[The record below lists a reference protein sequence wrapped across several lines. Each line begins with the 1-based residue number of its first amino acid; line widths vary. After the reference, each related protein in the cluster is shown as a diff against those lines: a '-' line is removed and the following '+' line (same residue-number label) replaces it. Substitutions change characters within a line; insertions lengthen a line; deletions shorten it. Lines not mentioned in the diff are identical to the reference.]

1 MNNLFSDNMVLQRNS
16 SVNIWGKSNPNQ
28 ILTVYSS
35 WNNKSVKTKSNSSGE
50 WILKIKTDNS
60 IGPYELTISTK
71 NETKVIRNILF
82 GEVWFAS
89 GQSNMEMPLDGFF
102 GEPIY
107 GSQDIIG
114 KSINSNIRLLTVER
128 NYTATP
134 VSNFEGKWQET
145 RPESSRYFSAVANFE
160 GKWQESTPESSRY
173 FSAVAYSFAKY
184 IHESLGV
191 PVGIISSAWGGT
203 PAEAWAEKSFLDKEF
218 KPGIII
224 NNSDEKFEEYNP
236 GYLFNAM
243 LKPLIPFTLRG
254 GIWYQGENNRERA
267 KNYSKLMQVM
277 VASWRDRW
285 GLGDF
290 PFYFVQIAPFSYN
303 NPNESSS
310 AELRDAQ
317 LDAMRNIKNSG
328 MVSTVD
334 IGDLYSIH
342 PPEKV
347 KIGNRLAYW
356 ALNQTYGYKSITPS
370 GPIPNSAKVEES
382 KVIISFDYADNGIYN
397 FNGSLKDFEIAGEDE
412 IFYEAEAKIYGESII
427 VESSNVSNPRKV
439 RYGWKNYFEATL
451 FNIEGL
457 PATSFYIKD
466 LIK

>member
-28 ILTVYSS
+28 IVTVYSS

-60 IGPYELTISTK
+60 VGPYELTISTK

-89 GQSNMEMPLDGFF
+89 GQSNMEMPLHGFF

-114 KSINSNIRLLTVER
+114 KSINSKIRLLTVER
-128 NYTATP
+128 NYSASP
-134 VSNFEGKWQET
+134 VANFEGKWQET
-145 RPESSRYFSAVANFE
+145 RPENSRYFSTVANFE

-243 LKPLIPFTLRG
+243 LKPLIPFTVRG

-267 KNYSKLMQVM
+267 KHYSKLMQVM
-277 VASWRDRW
+277 VASWRDKW

-317 LDAMRNIKNSG
+317 LDAMSNIKNSG
-328 MVSTVD
+328 MVSTAD

-347 KIGNRLAYW
+347 KVGNRLAYW

-370 GPIPNSAKVEES
+370 GPVPISAKVEES
-382 KVIISFDYADNGIYN
+382 TVTVSFDYADNGLYN
-397 FNGSLKDFEIAGEDE
+397 FNGPLKDFEISGEDGV
-412 IFYEAEAKIYGESII
+412 FYDAEAKIF
-427 VESSNVSNPRKV
+427 ESSVIIQSQNVSKPSKV
-439 RYGWKNYFEATL
+439 RYGWKNYFKGSL

>member
-1 MNNLFSDNMVLQRNS
+1 MRFHYLIFFLFSVSVFSQIKMNNLFSDNMVLQRNS
-16 SVNIWGKSNPNQ
+16 NVNIWGKSNPNQ
-28 ILTVYSS
+28 KVTVYSS
-35 WNNKSVKTKSNSSGE
+35 WNNKSVKTKSNNNGE
-50 WILKIKTDNS
+50 WILKIQTNDYN
-60 IGPYELTISTK
+60 GPHKLTIST
-71 NETKVIRNILF
+71 NNDLIEINNILL

-128 NYTATP
+128 NYSATP
-134 VSNFEGKWQET
+134 
-145 RPESSRYFSAVANFE
+145 VANFE
-160 GKWQESTPESSRY
+160 GKWQESRPESSRY

-218 KPGIII
+218 KPGIIR
-224 NNSDEKFEEYNP
+224 NNSIEKFEEYNP

-243 LKPLIPFTLRG
+243 LKPLIPFTVRG

-267 KNYSKLMQVM
+267 KHYSKLMQVM
-277 VASWRDRW
+277 VESWRSEW
-285 GLGDF
+285 GQGDF

-317 LDAMRNIKNSG
+317 LDAMKNIKNSG

-334 IGDLYSIH
+334 IGDLNSIH
-342 PPEKV
+342 PPEKIKV
-347 KIGNRLAYW
+347 GNRLAYW
-356 ALNQTYGYKSITPS
+356 ALNKTYGYKSITPS
-370 GPIPNSAKVEES
+370 GPIPNSAKVDGS
-382 KVIISFDYADNGIYN
+382 QVVVNFYYANNGLYN
-397 FNGSLKDFEIAGEDE
+397 FNGSLNDFEIAGDDG
-412 IFYEAEAKIYGESII
+412 IFFSAEAKIYLKSII
-427 VESSNVSNPRKV
+427 LESSNVKNPKEV
-439 RYGWKNYFEATL
+439 RYGWKNYYQGSL

-457 PATSFYIKD
+457 PASSFYFKE
-466 LIK
+466 LVK

>member
-1 MNNLFSDNMVLQRNS
+1 MVLQRNS

-28 ILTVYSS
+28 IVTVYSS

-60 IGPYELTISTK
+60 VGPYELTISTK

-89 GQSNMEMPLDGFF
+89 GQSNMEMPLHGFF

-128 NYTATP
+128 NYSASP
-134 VSNFEGKWQET
+134 VANFEGKWQET
-145 RPESSRYFSAVANFE
+145 RTENSRYYSTVANFE

-243 LKPLIPFTLRG
+243 LKPLIPFTVRG

-267 KNYSKLMQVM
+267 KHYSKPV
-277 VASWRDRW
+277 
-285 GLGDF
+285 
-290 PFYFVQIAPFSYN
+290 SYTH
-303 NPNESSS
+303 
-310 AELRDAQ
+310 L
-317 LDAMRNIKNSG
+317 
-328 MVSTVD
+328 
-334 IGDLYSIH
+334 
-342 PPEKV
+342 
-347 KIGNRLAYW
+347 
-356 ALNQTYGYKSITPS
+356 
-370 GPIPNSAKVEES
+370 
-382 KVIISFDYADNGIYN
+382 
-397 FNGSLKDFEIAGEDE
+397 
-412 IFYEAEAKIYGESII
+412 
-427 VESSNVSNPRKV
+427 
-439 RYGWKNYFEATL
+439 TL
-451 FNIEGL
+451 
-457 PATSFYIKD
+457 PTKA
-466 LIK
+466 

>member
-16 SVNIWGKSNPNQ
+16 NVNVWGKSNPNQ
-28 ILTVYSS
+28 IVTVYSS
-35 WNNKSVKTKSNSSGE
+35 WNNKSVKTKSNSNGD
-50 WILKIKTDNS
+50 WILKIKTDKS
-60 IGPYELTISTK
+60 VGPYELTISTK
-71 NETKVIRNILF
+71 NETKLIRNILF

-89 GQSNMEMPLDGFF
+89 GQSNMEMPLNGFF

-128 NYTATP
+128 NYSATP
-134 VSNFEGKWQET
+134 IFD
-145 RPESSRYFSAVANFE
+145 FE
-160 GKWQESTPESSRY
+160 GKWQESRPGSSGN

-203 PAEAWAEKSFLDKEF
+203 PAEAWAEKSFLDQEF

-224 NNSDEKFEEYNP
+224 NNSEEKFEEYNP

-243 LKPLIPFTLRG
+243 LNPLIPFTLRG

-267 KNYSKLMQVM
+267 KHYSKLMQVM
-277 VASWRDRW
+277 VASWRDKW
-285 GLGDF
+285 DLGDF

-347 KIGNRLAYW
+347 KVGNRLAYW

-370 GPIPNSAKVEES
+370 GPVPISAKVEES
-382 KVIISFDYADNGIYN
+382 KVTVSFNYADNGLYN
-397 FNGSLKDFEIAGEDE
+397 FNGPLKDFEISGEDGV
-412 IFYEAEAKIYGESII
+412 FFDAEAQIFEASII
-427 VESSNVSNPRKV
+427 IQSHNVLKPREV
-439 RYGWKNYFEATL
+439 RYGWKNYFEGSL

-466 LIK
+466 LLK

>member
-243 LKPLIPFTLRG
+243 LKPLIPFTVRG

-370 GPIPNSAKVEES
+370 GPIPSSAKVEES

>member
-16 SVNIWGKSNPNQ
+16 NVNVWGKSNPNQ
-28 ILTVYSS
+28 IVTVYSS
-35 WNNKSVKTKSNSSGE
+35 WNNKSVKTKSNSNGD
-50 WILKIKTDNS
+50 WILKIKTDKS
-60 IGPYELTISTK
+60 VGPYELTISTK
-71 NETKVIRNILF
+71 NETKLIRNILF

-89 GQSNMEMPLDGFF
+89 GQSNMEMPLKGFF

-128 NYTATP
+128 NYSATP
-134 VSNFEGKWQET
+134 IVD
-145 RPESSRYFSAVANFE
+145 FE
-160 GKWQESTPESSRY
+160 GKWQESRPESSRN

-184 IHESLGV
+184 IHESLGI

-203 PAEAWAEKSFLDKEF
+203 PAEAWAEKSFLDQEF

-224 NNSDEKFEEYNP
+224 NNSEEKFEEYNP

-243 LKPLIPFTLRG
+243 LNPLIPFTLRG

-267 KNYSKLMQVM
+267 KHYSKLMQVM
-277 VASWRDRW
+277 VASWRDKW

-347 KIGNRLAYW
+347 KVGNRLAYW

-370 GPIPNSAKVEES
+370 GPVPISAKVEES
-382 KVIISFDYADNGIYN
+382 KVTVSFNYADNGLYN
-397 FNGSLKDFEIAGEDE
+397 FNGPLKDFEISGEDGVFFDADAQ
-412 IFYEAEAKIYGESII
+412 IFETSII
-427 VESSNVSNPRKV
+427 IQSQNVLKPREV
-439 RYGWKNYFEATL
+439 RYGWKNYFKGSL

-466 LIK
+466 LSK

>member
-16 SVNIWGKSNPNQ
+16 NVNVWGKSNPNQ
-28 ILTVYSS
+28 IVTVYSS
-35 WNNKSVKTKSNSSGE
+35 WNNKSVKTKSNSNGD
-50 WILKIKTDNS
+50 WILKIKTDKS
-60 IGPYELTISTK
+60 VGPYELTISTK
-71 NETKVIRNILF
+71 NETKLIRNILF

-89 GQSNMEMPLDGFF
+89 GQSNMEMPLKGFF

-128 NYTATP
+128 NYSATP
-134 VSNFEGKWQET
+134 IVD
-145 RPESSRYFSAVANFE
+145 FE
-160 GKWQESTPESSRY
+160 GKWQESRPESSRN

-184 IHESLGV
+184 IHESLGI

-203 PAEAWAEKSFLDKEF
+203 PAEAWAEKSFLDQEF

-224 NNSDEKFEEYNP
+224 NNSEEKFEEYNP

-243 LKPLIPFTLRG
+243 LNPLIPFTLRG

-267 KNYSKLMQVM
+267 KHYSKLMQVM

-317 LDAMRNIKNSG
+317 LNAMRNIKNSG

-334 IGDLYSIH
+334 IGDLHSIH

-347 KIGNRLAYW
+347 KVGNRLAYW
-356 ALNQTYGYKSITPS
+356 ALNQTYGFKSVTPS
-370 GPIPNSAKVEES
+370 GPVPISAKVEES
-382 KVIISFDYADNGIYN
+382 RVTVSFDYADNGLYN
-397 FNGSLKDFEIAGEDE
+397 FNGPLKDFEISGEDGV
-412 IFYEAEAKIYGESII
+412 FYDAEAQIFEASIVI
-427 VESSNVSNPRKV
+427 QSQNVSKPREV
-439 RYGWKNYFEATL
+439 RYGWKNYFEGSL

-466 LIK
+466 LTK

>member
-28 ILTVYSS
+28 IVTVYSS

-191 PVGIISSAWGGT
+191 PVGILSSAWGGT

-243 LKPLIPFTLRG
+243 LKPLIPFTVRG

-317 LDAMRNIKNSG
+317 LDAMKNIKNSG

-370 GPIPNSAKVEES
+370 GPIPSLAKVEES

-427 VESSNVSNPRKV
+427 VESSKVSNPRKV

>member
-35 WNNKSVKTKSNSSGE
+35 WNNKSVKIKSNSSGE

-243 LKPLIPFTLRG
+243 LKPLIPFTVRG

-267 KNYSKLMQVM
+267 KHYSKLMQVM

>member
-28 ILTVYSS
+28 IVTVYSS
-35 WNNKSVKTKSNSSGE
+35 WNNKSVKTKSNSSGK
-50 WILKIKTDNS
+50 WMLKIKTDNS

-71 NETKVIRNILF
+71 NETKLIRNILF

-89 GQSNMEMPLDGFF
+89 GQSNMEMPLNGFF

-128 NYTATP
+128 NYSATP
-134 VSNFEGKWQET
+134 IVD
-145 RPESSRYFSAVANFE
+145 FE
-160 GKWQESTPESSRY
+160 GKWQESRPESSRN

-191 PVGIISSAWGGT
+191 PVGIISCAWGGT
-203 PAEAWAEKSFLDKEF
+203 PAEAWAEKSFLDQEF

-224 NNSDEKFEEYNP
+224 NNSEEKFEEYNP

-243 LKPLIPFTLRG
+243 LNPLIPFTLRG

-267 KNYSKLMQVM
+267 KHYSKLMQVM
-277 VASWRDRW
+277 VASWRDKW

-334 IGDLYSIH
+334 IGDLNSIH

-347 KIGNRLAYW
+347 KVGNRLAYW

-370 GPIPNSAKVEES
+370 GPVPISAKVEES
-382 KVIISFDYADNGIYN
+382 KVTVSFNYADNGLYN
-397 FNGSLKDFEIAGEDE
+397 FNGPLKDFEISGEDGVFFDADAQ
-412 IFYEAEAKIYGESII
+412 IFEASII
-427 VESSNVSNPRKV
+427 IQSQNVLKPREV
-439 RYGWKNYFEATL
+439 RYGWKNYFKGSL

-466 LIK
+466 LLK

>member
-16 SVNIWGKSNPNQ
+16 NVNIWGKSNPNQ
-28 ILTVYSS
+28 TVTVYSS
-35 WNNKSVKTKSNSSGE
+35 WNNKSVKTKSNINGE
-50 WILKIKTDNS
+50 WILKIQTNDYN
-60 IGPYELTISTK
+60 GPHKLTIST
-71 NETKVIRNILF
+71 NNDLVEINNILL

-128 NYTATP
+128 NYSSVP
-134 VSNFEGKWQET
+134 LDNFNGIWKESN
-145 RPESSRYFSAVANFE
+145 PESV
-160 GKWQESTPESSRY
+160 RY
-173 FSAVAYSFAKY
+173 FSAVAYSYAKY

-203 PAEAWAEKSFLDKEF
+203 PAEAWAKKSFLDQAFES
-218 KPGIII
+218 GIIR
-224 NNSDEKFEEYNP
+224 NNSIEKFEEYNP

-243 LKPLIPFTLRG
+243 LKPLIPFTVRG

-267 KNYSKLMQVM
+267 KHYSKLMQVM
-277 VASWRDRW
+277 VESWRSEW
-285 GLGDF
+285 GQGDF

-317 LDAMRNIKNSG
+317 LDAMKNIKNSG

-342 PPEKV
+342 PPEKIKV
-347 KIGNRLAYW
+347 GNRLAYW
-356 ALNQTYGYKSITPS
+356 ALNKTYGFKSITPS
-370 GPIPNSAKVEES
+370 GPIPNSAKVDGS
-382 KVIISFDYADNGIYN
+382 QVVVNFDYVNNGLYN
-397 FNGSLKDFEIAGEDE
+397 FNGPLNDFEIAGDDG
-412 IFYEAEAKIYGESII
+412 IFYSANAKIYLKSII
-427 VESSNVSNPRKV
+427 LESSNVKNPKEV
-439 RYGWKNYFEATL
+439 RYGWKNYFEASL

-457 PATSFYIKD
+457 PASSFYIKE
-466 LIK
+466 LVK

>member
-16 SVNIWGKSNPNQ
+16 NVNIWGKSNPNQ
-28 ILTVYSS
+28 KVTVYSS
-35 WNNKSVKTKSNSSGE
+35 WNNKSVKTKSNINGE
-50 WILKIKTDNS
+50 WILKIQTNDYN
-60 IGPYELTISTK
+60 GPHKLIIST
-71 NETKVIRNILF
+71 NNDLVEINNILL

-128 NYTATP
+128 NYSATP
-134 VSNFEGKWQET
+134 L
-145 RPESSRYFSAVANFE
+145 ANFE
-160 GKWQESTPESSRY
+160 GKWQESRPESSRY

-218 KPGIII
+218 KAGLII
-224 NNSDEKFEEYNP
+224 NNSAEKFEEYNP

-243 LKPLIPFTLRG
+243 LKPLIPFTVRG

-267 KNYSKLMQVM
+267 KHYSKLMQVM
-277 VASWRDRW
+277 VESWRSEW
-285 GLGDF
+285 GQGDF
-290 PFYFVQIAPFSYN
+290 PFYFVQIAPFRYDG
-303 NPNESSS
+303 PNESSS
-310 AELRDAQ
+310 AELRDSQ
-317 LDAMRNIKNSG
+317 LDAMKNIKNSG

-334 IGDLYSIH
+334 IGDLNSIH
-342 PPEKV
+342 PPEKIKV
-347 KIGNRLAYW
+347 GNRLAYW
-356 ALNQTYGYKSITPS
+356 ALNKTYGYKSITPS
-370 GPIPNSAKVEES
+370 GPIPNSAKVDGYQV
-382 KVIISFDYADNGIYN
+382 VINFDYANNGLYN
-397 FNGSLKDFEIAGEDE
+397 FNGPLDDFEIAGDDG
-412 IFYEAEAKIYGESII
+412 IFYSANAKIYSKSII
-427 VESSNVSNPRKV
+427 IESTNVKNPKEV
-439 RYGWKNYFEATL
+439 RYGWKNYYEASL

-457 PATSFYIKD
+457 PASSFYIKE
-466 LIK
+466 LAK

>member
-16 SVNIWGKSNPNQ
+16 NVNVWGKSNPNQ
-28 ILTVYSS
+28 IVTVYSS
-35 WNNKSVKTKSNSSGE
+35 WNNKSVKTKSNSNGD
-50 WILKIKTDNS
+50 WILKIKTDKS
-60 IGPYELTISTK
+60 VGPYELTISTK

-89 GQSNMEMPLDGFF
+89 GQSNMEMPLNGFF
-102 GEPIY
+102 GEPVF
-107 GSQDIIG
+107 GAQDIIV
-114 KSINSNIRLLTVER
+114 KSINPQIRLITVER
-128 NYTATP
+128 NYSSTP
-134 VSNFEGKWQET
+134 LLNFNGKWE
-145 RPESSRYFSAVANFE
+145 ESN
-160 GKWQESTPESSRY
+160 PDSSRY

-184 IHESLGV
+184 IHESLDV

-203 PAEAWAEKSFLDKEF
+203 PAEAWAEKSFLDQEF
-218 KPGIII
+218 DPGIII
-224 NNSDEKFEEYNP
+224 NNSEEKFEEYNP

-243 LKPLIPFTLRG
+243 LNPLIPFTLRG

-267 KNYSKLMQVM
+267 KHYSKLMQVM
-277 VASWRDRW
+277 VASWRDKW

-347 KIGNRLAYW
+347 KVGNRLAYW

-370 GPIPNSAKVEES
+370 GPVPISAKVEES
-382 KVIISFDYADNGIYN
+382 KVTVSFNYADNGLYN
-397 FNGSLKDFEIAGEDE
+397 FNGPLKDFEISGEDGV
-412 IFYEAEAKIYGESII
+412 FYDAEAQIFEASII
-427 VESSNVSNPRKV
+427 IQSQNVLKPREV
-439 RYGWKNYFEATL
+439 RYGWKNYFKGSL

-466 LIK
+466 LLK